1 MLTLADSRR
10 IGAFTVYRDTTYQDG
25 RRSYTSR
32 FFALPDL
39 PRLARDAD
47 GGPAFDFLWYREP
60 PGQEVGG
67 SAAGGLVTLTVELGP
82 TPGERAMLEQTIP
95 AAFAEQPPAAV
106 ELVPIPFRA
115 GTVDLAVA
123 GEAEG
128 TAGELTEQVAG
139 SGPARLAGW
148 ERATFTVH
156 LTRDGAALLWQAI
169 EAGMALFQVRYD
181 LLFDAHLDDVQLR
194 VWCDV
199 RSSLGVVADRL
210 ASGSIDPAELRE
222 RLTAERL
229 AGTELTA
236 EQPIPPEDR
245 ETLERLAQQLLEAT
259 LASAMFDLDAEE
271 DGQPGLR
278 VDGRVGRPRAYTT
291 TMETHLNHTFT
302 QSFPVE
308 RRAVLDGLLRLD
320 AEGEE
325 LASRLR
331 KIDLDGGFFRIMEV
345 KVFCTVDFQHDVV
358 ETVRATMAY
367 EAAGPSG
374 QIRRTAE
381 LVFREGSTVQTFR
394 FDLATPDQRAFRY
407 DVEVWYRSDPE
418 PTRLSFPETDATAV
432 VLDLDQLGVLRVD
445 VELRDVPFA
454 SVRSAVVDLVHP
466 PTGASH
472 RMVLDGGRLSGTWEA
487 VVRQTPGPY
496 RYQVAWVTPTTRVED
511 PWRESTSRRLALDAP
526 TELWQTAS
534 VQLISAGEFTELAQI
549 AVDLRTGPEDGEVES
564 LTFTQP
570 GQTLTWEP
578 LTADPAGFRYQVQRT
593 LVYRDGTVHRG
604 EWEDDDRPVL
614 VVRDLL
620 LFEVSVIPRL
630 LDLGGSVALA
640 LLELEL
646 GEGAAGTQKRTTL
659 VIRDRSE
666 QPRWRVRLGSPGRP
680 AYRYRL
686 TLVAAGGGP
695 RTEFPWRE
703 AQDGFL
709 VLRPEE

>member
-32 FFALPDL
+32 FFVLPDL
-39 PRLARDAD
+39 PRLARDVD
-47 GGPAFDFLWYREP
+47 GGPAFDFLWYRAL

-67 SAAGGLVTLTVELGP
+67 DAGGGLVTLTVELGP
-82 TPGERAMLEQTIP
+82 TADERAMLEQAIP
-95 AAFAEQPPAAV
+95 AAYAGQAPAAV

-123 GEAEG
+123 GETEEA
-128 TAGELTEQVAG
+128 AGELTEQVAG
-139 SGPARLAGW
+139 SGPARLSGW
-148 ERATFTVH
+148 ERASFAVE

-181 LLFDAHLDDVQLR
+181 LRFDAHLDDVQLR

-229 AGTELTA
+229 AGTELTS
-236 EQPIPPEDR
+236 EQPIPPEER
-245 ETLERLAQQLLEAT
+245 ETLERLGQQLLEAT
-259 LASAMFDLDAEE
+259 LANAMFDLDGAE

-308 RRAVLDGLLRLD
+308 RRAVLDGVLRLD
-320 AEGEE
+320 AEGAQM
-325 LASRLR
+325 ASRLR

-345 KVFCTVDFQHDVV
+345 KVYCTVDFQHDLV
-358 ETVRATMAY
+358 ETVKVTMVY
-367 EAAGPSG
+367 EATGPSG
-374 QIRRTAE
+374 RVRRTAE
-381 LVFREGSTVQTFR
+381 LVFREGSTAQTFR
-394 FDLATPDQRAFRY
+394 FDLASPDQRAFRY
-407 DVEVWYRSDPE
+407 DVDVWYRSDPE
-418 PTRLSFPETDATAV
+418 PTHLSFPETDATAV

-454 SVRSAVVDLVHP
+454 AVRTAVVDLVHP
-466 PTGASH
+466 PTGRSH
-472 RMVLDGGRLSGTWEA
+472 RLVLDGGRPSGTWEA
-487 VVRQTPGPY
+487 VVGQGPGAY
-496 RYQVAWVTPTTRVED
+496 RYQVAWVTPTDRMEE
-511 PWRESTSRRLALDAP
+511 PWRDATSRRLALDAP
-526 TELWQTAS
+526 TELWRTTS
-534 VQLISAGEFTELAQI
+534 VQLIAAGDFTELAQI

-570 GQTLTWEP
+570 GQTLTWAP
-578 LTADPAGFRYQVQRT
+578 PTADPAGFRYQVQRT
-593 LVYRDGTVHRG
+593 LVYRDGTVHRSD
-604 EWEDDDRPVL
+604 WEDDDRPVL

-620 LFEVSVIPRL
+620 LFEVGVVPRL

-640 LLELEL
+640 LVELEL
-646 GEGAAGTQKRTTL
+646 VGESVGTQKRTTL

-666 QPRWRVRLGSPGRP
+666 QPRWRVRLGSPDDR

-686 TLVAAGGGP
+686 TLVAPGGP